1 MDNTR
6 VSHHFLPTTQ
16 AVRDRLESFDP
27 RSYAHTRNQIDGVVS
42 TLSPYLTHGFLS
54 VSDVA
59 SVMYHRHRLGV
70 QHRFITELGWRE
82 YAQHL
87 QQHMGLEGLSQSLRE
102 GLLAETAYREEV
114 PEDVRQARSG
124 VPVVDMAVKMLY
136 EWGYLHSQVRMWL
149 ASYLVHIR
157 KVHWRAGANWMYSHL
172 MDGDVASNYVNW
184 QRVAG
189 TFGEPPF
196 LFNAESIEAIAPE
209 PWHSRSTAIDTSM
222 EVIDIL
228 AHSEATISQAAV
240 DRISWNEP
248 HISDQPLQGHAVT
261 APDPQLIAGKMV
273 WLVHPWH
280 LADLPQDIPADIV
293 PVGVFWKEFHQ
304 AHPWNEHRWEFVLQR
319 MKALAGI
326 CWWGS
331 EIEVMRALAQAN
343 QVLVVDHLSV
353 PQRLGEHVIRLPMPR
368 LFRQVETVQST
379 YSKWW
384 VQVNR
389 QVRHLQQLVYPIQRR
404 A

>member
-1 MDNTR
+1 M
-6 VSHHFLPTTQ
+6 VSHQFSPTPE
-16 AVRDRLESFDP
+16 AVRERLERFDP

-54 VSDVA
+54 VPDVA

-70 QHRFITELGWRE
+70 QHRFVTELGWRE

-87 QQHMGLEGLSQSLRE
+87 QQHMGLAGLSTTLRE
-102 GLLAETAYREEV
+102 GLLPEAAYAQEV
-114 PEDVRQARSG
+114 PQDVREARSG

-136 EWGYLHSQVRMWL
+136 EWGYLHNQVRMWL

-157 KVHWRAGANWMYSHL
+157 KVHWRVGAQWMYSHL
-172 MDGDVASNYVNW
+172 MDGDVASNLVNW

-189 TFGEPPF
+189 TFGEEAY
-196 LFNAESIEAIAPE
+196 LFNAESIETLAPA

-228 AHSEATISQAAV
+228 ARSEARISQAGQQSMV
-240 DRISWNEP
+240 WKEPLISSEP
-248 HISDQPLQGHAVT
+248 PAEYDVQT
-261 APDPQLIAGKMV
+261 PDPRHVAGKMV

-280 LADLPQDIPADIV
+280 LADLPQDLPADIV
-293 PVGVFWKEFHQ
+293 PIGVIWSELLQ
-304 AHPWNEHRWEFVLQR
+304 AYPWNEHRWSFVMQR
-319 MKALAGI
+319 MKSMTRE

-331 EIEVMRALAQAN
+331 EIEVLRALAQAS
-343 QVLVVDHLSV
+343 QVLIVDHLCL
-353 PQRLGEHVIRLPMPR
+353 PQQLGENVIRLPMPR
-368 LFRQVETVQST
+368 LFRQVDSLQST
-379 YSKWW
+379 YAKWW

-389 QVRHLQQLVYPIQRR
+389 QVRHLQQLVYPIQRSGQ
-404 A
+404 